1 MMENQLLVSVIMGVY
16 NGAATLEQAVQSVL
30 NQTYQNIEFI
40 ICDDASTDDTWERL
54 QTWAQRDSRIRLVR
68 NTRNQGAG
76 GARNRCL
83 EQARGSYI
91 ALMDADDVSMPT
103 RLEKQV
109 EALRNGPGLS
119 FVGTKGQFFTE
130 QPGDLQK
137 CYWFVAE
144 PGKEDFLMTLPFV
157 HASLM
162 FRAEVLR
169 ELGGYSGKRY
179 VKRSEDYDLLMRA
192 YAKGFQGIN
201 LPVSLYAIR
210 LDAGTYQRRKYR
222 YRFHECAVKWVGFTS
237 MGLMPRGI
245 PYAVKPLIVGLL
257 PVGLLNRLKEK
268 YYGQ

>member
-1 MMENQLLVSVIMGVY
+1 MDNQPLVSVIMGVY
-16 NGAATLEQAVQSVL
+16 NGSATLEQAVRSVL
-30 NQTYQNIEFI
+30 DQTYRNLELI

-54 QTWAQRDSRIRLVR
+54 QTLAQRDSRIRLVR

-76 GARNRCL
+76 GARDRCL

-103 RLEKQV
+103 RLEKQI
-109 EALRNGPGLS
+109 EALENAPELS

-201 LPVSLYAIR
+201 LPVSLYGIR

-222 YRFHECAVKWVGFTS
+222 YRFHECAVKWVGFTR

>member
-1 MMENQLLVSVIMGVY
+1 MMDNRPLISVIMGVY
-16 NGAATLEQAVQSVL
+16 NGAATLEQAVLSVL
-30 NQTYQNIEFI
+30 EQTYRNLELI
-40 ICDDASTDDTWERL
+40 ICDDASTDGTWEQL
-54 QTWAQRDSRIRLVR
+54 QIWAQRDSRIRLVR

-192 YAKGFQGIN
+192 YARGFQGIN
-201 LPVSLYAIR
+201 LPNPLYGIR
-210 LDAGTYQRRKYR
+210 LDEGTYQRRKYR
-222 YRFHECAVKWVGFTS
+222 YRFHECAVKWVGFAR

-257 PVGLLNRLKEK
+257 PVGLLDRLKEK